1 MKEKKLKPCKEY
13 GRLIGYISKYSGYPV
28 CTEQF
33 YSQAMGGKRGVLWDL
48 YGEKMYAD
56 YTPQKCKYILSEL
69 RANRLS
75 KDKMIVKRGIE
86 NYLDDFERQHSEYYE
101 VECEGEHRVF
111 LEITIKTPGGK
122 VKYQTK
128 LF

>member
-13 GRLIGYISKYSGYPV
+13 RRLATYISKYSGYPV
-28 CTEQF
+28 LPERF
-33 YSQAMGGKRGVLWDL
+33 YCQAMGGKRGVLWDL
-48 YGEKMYAD
+48 YGEKMYLD
-56 YTPQKCKYILSEL
+56 YKPNKCKQILSEL
-69 RANRLS
+69 RAHKLTR
-75 KDKMIVKRGIE
+75 DTMIVKQGIE
-86 NYLDDFERQHSEYYE
+86 NYLDEFEREHSAYYE

-111 LEITIKTPGGK
+111 LEVTIKTPSGK